1 MALKDLITDLG
12 SFYENNPF
20 AAKFKSKAGP
30 TYAQK
35 SGFNQRSF
43 RYGDDRPDGGSSK
56 QPFVRSVLPDV
67 NSDPTSATGL
77 LAGIT
82 RQITAR
88 VDDLERI
95 GKYLI
100 TPKGLQFIAKQEL
113 LSAQNPIVPGRPN
126 RSGPLKGFY
135 NPLNTLAQ
143 VGASGTGVHLE
154 KQGLLPIGFKDEQVK
169 YGEVYL
175 SDYSTYRNKLLM
187 LHASK
192 LSKKGAERQ
201 AQNPNLE
208 DFGIAT
214 DFDHLFNYPG
224 GPGILRTIV
233 PFASN
238 RVYNGEDKYTVEAV
252 YLNSEALT
260 IPEYKL
266 TQFTE
271 GSNYLQLQAEQLIE
285 QEDSQYRY
293 NNLRYVAVREKNA
306 GRFNTITPEKS
317 KVYTEGGTQVKGKS
331 TTTYSRQYLDQQDSQ
346 GIVGSATAIGPDF
359 RRNITVIPGNVEQK
373 QTGVFGENAVDYSL
387 STVNKIQRVGLGDP
401 GRRSRDRSNLY
412 ATDFQSLD
420 KVAMLPLYESDRVLP
435 ETSYSRDFIRFRF
448 EVLDNSNSSLKTYVH
463 FRAFLGTI
471 TDNFNGEWNQTNFV
485 GRGDRFYNYTG
496 FSRDISLSFTVHP
509 QTREENKAMY
519 QKLAYLAS
527 TLTPDYSGD
536 GGYMKG
542 NIVKLTIGSYFYSIP
557 GFITSLTYTV
567 PEEASWEIAYNE
579 PEKGEDSTVLE
590 APRHFD
596 VNLSFTPIHNFAPQL
611 LDGTRKYALFT
622 PDGETAQPNPFL
634 PKEGSAILSQRFKE
648 VDGIEAP
655 IGFNGTQGYKAIQEV
670 RSYK

>member
-43 RYGDDRPDGGSSK
+43 KYGDDRPDGGSSK

-113 LSAQNPIVPGRPN
+113 LSTQNPIVPGEPN
-126 RSGPLKGFY
+126 RSKPLRGFY

-143 VGASGTGVHLE
+143 VAASGTGLHLE
-154 KQGLLPIGFKDEQVK
+154 KQGFLPIGFNDKEVK
-169 YGEVYL
+169 YEKEYL
-175 SDYSTYRNKLLM
+175 SLSTAESGSNSSNRLENLY
-187 LHASK
+187 
-192 LSKKGAERQ
+192 LSKIVKADVPENR
-201 AQNPNLE
+201 LKVT
-208 DFGIAT
+208 GISK
-214 DFDHLFNYPG
+214 DSNMLLSYPG
-224 GPGILRTIV
+224 GPGITRTFIK
-233 PFASN
+233 SID
-238 RVYNGEDKYTVEAV
+238 RGVYNGPKAV
-252 YLNSEALT
+252 AKSIFTWDQE
-260 IPEYKL
+260 
-266 TQFTE
+266 QFNNELLPLEEQDTTLSR
-271 GSNYLQLQAEQLIE
+271 GFKPSSN
-285 QEDSQYRY
+285 
-293 NNLRYVAVREKNA
+293 N
-306 GRFNTITPEKS
+306 
-317 KVYTEGGTQVKGKS
+317 KGLS
-331 TTTYSRQYLDQQDSQ
+331 
-346 GIVGSATAIGPDF
+346 IIMPDF
-359 RRNITVIPGNVEQK
+359 RSRIPSVTGNK
-373 QTGVFGENAVDYSL
+373 TTGVFGKNAVDYS
-387 STVNKIQRVGLGDP
+387 SAKVNKIQRVGLGDP

-420 KVAMLPLYESDRVLP
+420 KVAMLPLYESSKVLP

-448 EVLDNSNSSLKTYVH
+448 EVLNNSDSSLKTYVH
-463 FRAFLGTI
+463 FRAFLGAI
-471 TDNFNGEWNQTNFV
+471 TDNFNGDWNPTKFV
-485 GRGDRFYNYTG
+485 GRGDQFYNYTG
-496 FSRDISLSFTVHP
+496 FSRDISLSFKVHP

-519 QKLAYLAS
+519 QKLTYLAS
-527 TLTPDYSGD
+527 TLAPDYSGG

-567 PEEASWEIAYNE
+567 PEDASWEIAYNE
-579 PEKGEDSTVLE
+579 PESGEESTVLE

-622 PDGETAQPNPFL
+622 PDGGTGQPNPFL
-634 PKEGSAILSQRFKE
+634 PKEGSAILSQKFKTVETKDENGKPKTIE
-648 VDGIEAP
+648 VP
-655 IGFNGTQGYKAIQEV
+655 IGFNGTEGYKAIQEV

>member
-43 RYGDDRPDGGSSK
+43 KYGDDRPDGGSSK

-113 LSAQNPIVPGRPN
+113 LSTQNPIVPGRPN

-154 KQGLLPIGFKDEQVK
+154 KQGLLPIGFKAEQVK

-175 SDYSTYRNKLLM
+175 RDYSTYRNKLLM

-238 RVYNGEDKYTVEAV
+238 RVYNGEDKHTVEAV

-271 GSNYLQLQAEQLIE
+271 GSNYLQLQAEQLTE

-317 KVYTEGGTQVKGKS
+317 KVYTEDGTQVKGKS
-331 TTTYSRQYLDQQDSQ
+331 TTTYSKQYLDQQDSQ

-373 QTGVFGENAVDYSL
+373 QTGLFGEKATRDYTDRL
-387 STVNKIQRVGLGDP
+387 VNKITRVGIGDP
-401 GRRSRDRSNLY
+401 GKKSRDRSHLY
-412 ATDFQSLD
+412 KTDFDTVD
-420 KVAMLPLYESDRVLP
+420 KINALPLYKGGVADLKSH
-435 ETSYSRDFIRFRF
+435 SRDFIRFRF
-448 EVLDNSNSSLKTYVH
+448 EVIDNNKTSSSTYVH
-463 FRAFLGTI
+463 FRAFLGEIADTFGG
-471 TDNFNGEWNQTNFV
+471 TWNPTNFV
-485 GRGDRFYNYTG
+485 GRGDAFYNYTG
-496 FSRDISLSFTVHP
+496 FTRGISLSFTVHP
-509 QTREENKAMY
+509 QSRDEMKAIY
-519 QKLAYLAS
+519 QKLTYLAS
-527 TLTPDYSGD
+527 TLAPDYSGG

-542 NIVKLTIGSYFYSIP
+542 NITKLTIGSYFYRIP
-557 GFITSLTYTV
+557 GFISNLTYTV
-567 PEEASWEIAYNE
+567 PENAAWEIAFDSPEQGNE
-579 PEKGEDSTVLE
+579 IDQMEVPK
-590 APRHFD
+590 HFN
-596 VNLSFTPIHNFAPQL
+596 VSLQFTPIHNFAPQL
-611 LDGTRKYALFT
+611 MDGTRDYALFT
-622 PDGETAQPNPFL
+622 PDGSEQTKGQKNRYL
-634 PKEGSAILSQRFKE
+634 PPKTD
-648 VDGIEAP
+648 VIEANAEDANKVVDM
-655 IGFNGTQGYKAIQEV
+655 IK
-670 RSYK
+670 

>member
-20 AAKFKSKAGP
+20 AAKYKSKAGP

-43 RYGDDRPDGGSSK
+43 KYGDDRPDGGSSK

-67 NSDPTSATGL
+67 TSDPTSATGL

-143 VGASGTGVHLE
+143 AAASGTGVHLE
-154 KQGLLPIGFKDEQVK
+154 KQGLLPIGFNDDQVK
-169 YGEVYL
+169 YEKVYKESSQENL
-175 SDYSTYRNKLLM
+175 NDIKLGGNRLALLQNLTATGTSLGKSNLTSGVSYNVGSDIISYN
-187 LHASK
+187 
-192 LSKKGAERQ
+192 
-201 AQNPNLE
+201 
-208 DFGIAT
+208 
-214 DFDHLFNYPG
+214 G
-224 GPGILRTIV
+224 GPGILTTNIRYADNSVYQGSAIT
-233 PFASN
+233 N
-238 RVYNGEDKYTVEAV
+238 RGSSTYT
-252 YLNSEALT
+252 L
-260 IPEYKL
+260 K
-266 TQFTE
+266 
-271 GSNYLQLQAEQLIE
+271 QLYEQR
-285 QEDSQYRY
+285 S
-293 NNLRYVAVREKNA
+293 
-306 GRFNTITPEKS
+306 
-317 KVYTEGGTQVKGKS
+317 
-331 TTTYSRQYLDQQDSQ
+331 
-346 GIVGSATAIGPDF
+346 VGSPGDTPTNTGLITKDF
-359 RRNITVIPGNVEQK
+359 RGGIPITTQNKNI
-373 QTGVFGENAVDYSL
+373 GVFGKNAVDYS
-387 STVNKIQRVGLGDP
+387 SATVNKIQRVGIGDP
-401 GRRSRDRSNLY
+401 GRRGRDRSNLY
-412 ATDFQSLD
+412 KADYRSVD
-420 KVAMLPLYESDRVLP
+420 KVAALPLYESKRVLP
-435 ETSYSRDFIRFRF
+435 ETSHSRDFIRFRF
-448 EVLDNSNSSLKTYVH
+448 EVLSNNNSSLKTYVH
-463 FRAFLGTI
+463 FRAFLGAI
-471 TDNFNGEWNQTNFV
+471 TDNFNGDWQPSSFV
-485 GRGDRFYNYTG
+485 GRGDKFYNYTG
-496 FSRDISLSFTVHP
+496 FSRDISLSFKVHP

-527 TLTPDYSGD
+527 TLTPDYSGG

-567 PEEASWEIAYNE
+567 PEDASWEIAYNE
-579 PEKGEDSTVLE
+579 PEGGEESTVLE

-596 VNLSFTPIHNFAPQL
+596 VNLNFTPIHNFAPQL

-622 PDGETAQPNPFL
+622 PDGGTGQPNPFL

-648 VDGIEAP
+648 VDGIEVP
-655 IGFNGTQGYKAIQEV
+655 IGFNGTEGYKAIQEV
-670 RSYK
+670 DSIPTSNIIPTLPEVQTDPNSIDAIIDSIEQSQPDRFL

>member
-20 AAKFKSKAGP
+20 AAKYKSKAGP

-43 RYGDDRPDGGSSK
+43 KYGDDRPDGGSSK

-67 NSDPTSATGL
+67 TSDPTSATGL

-126 RSGPLKGFY
+126 RSEPLKGFY

-143 VGASGTGVHLE
+143 VAASGTGVHLE
-154 KQGLLPIGFKDEQVK
+154 KQGLLPIGFNDDQVK
-169 YGEVYL
+169 YEKTYKESSQENLNDIKLGGNRLALLQNLTATGTSLGKSNLTSGVSYNVG
-175 SDYSTYRNKLLM
+175 SDIISYN
-187 LHASK
+187 
-192 LSKKGAERQ
+192 
-201 AQNPNLE
+201 
-208 DFGIAT
+208 
-214 DFDHLFNYPG
+214 G
-224 GPGILRTIV
+224 GPGILTTNIRY
-233 PFASN
+233 ADNS
-238 RVYNGEDKYTVEAV
+238 VY
-252 YLNSEALT
+252 
-260 IPEYKL
+260 
-266 TQFTE
+266 Q
-271 GSNYLQLQAEQLIE
+271 
-285 QEDSQYRY
+285 
-293 NNLRYVAVREKNA
+293 
-306 GRFNTITPEKS
+306 
-317 KVYTEGGTQVKGKS
+317 
-331 TTTYSRQYLDQQDSQ
+331 
-346 GIVGSATAIGPDF
+346 GSAITNRGSSTYTLKQLYEQRSVRSPDTPTNTGLITKDF
-359 RRNITVIPGNVEQK
+359 RGNIPIKTENKNI
-373 QTGVFGENAVDYSL
+373 GVFGKNAVDYSL
-387 STVNKIQRVGLGDP
+387 ATVNKIQRVGIGDP

-412 ATDFQSLD
+412 KPDFASLD
-420 KVAMLPLYESDRVLP
+420 KVAMLPLYSDKNVLP
-435 ETSYSRDFIRFRF
+435 KTSYSRDFIRFRF
-448 EVLDNSNSSLKTYVH
+448 EVLNNSDSSLKTYVH
-463 FRAFLGTI
+463 FRAFLGAI
-471 TDNFNGEWNQTNFV
+471 TDNFGGEWNPTNFV
-485 GRGDRFYNYTG
+485 GRGDKFYNYTG
-496 FSRDISLSFTVHP
+496 FTRDISLSFKVHP
-509 QTREENKAMY
+509 QTREEQKAMY

-527 TLTPDYSGD
+527 TLAPDYSGG

-579 PEKGEDSTVLE
+579 PEGGEDATVME

-596 VNLSFTPIHNFAPQL
+596 VSLSFTPIHNFAPQL

-622 PDGETAQPNPFL
+622 PDGETGQPNPFL
-634 PKEGSAILSQRFKE
+634 PRNGSAIESQRYMYIWADAE
-648 VDGIEAP
+648 GDGIGATVRKP
-655 IGFNGTQGYKAIQEV
+655 FGLNGRERALEVVNSIPTSTITPTLPEVQTDPNDIDAIIDSIEQSQPD
-670 RSYK
+670 RFL